1 MARLDDGFSTT
12 ISLTGANT
20 TFWEKSVTPPG
31 LDGGGSID
39 TTTMRN
45 TAWRTF
51 APKSL
56 VTMSEMSL
64 TVAYDSSKVADITDL
79 NVNQQIVVTFP
90 DASTLTFW
98 GFVNTFAPGELA
110 EGEQPEAEITI
121 IPTNRD
127 NASPPVEVA
136 PVVA

>member
-45 TAWRTF
+45 VNWRTF

-64 TVAYDSSKVADITDL
+64 TVAYDSSKIADISDL
-79 NVNQQIVVTFP
+79 NINQLIVVTFP
-90 DASTLTFW
+90 DTSTLTFW
-98 GFVNTFAPGELA
+98 GFVNSFVPGELA

-127 NASPPVEVA
+127 NASPPVEVP